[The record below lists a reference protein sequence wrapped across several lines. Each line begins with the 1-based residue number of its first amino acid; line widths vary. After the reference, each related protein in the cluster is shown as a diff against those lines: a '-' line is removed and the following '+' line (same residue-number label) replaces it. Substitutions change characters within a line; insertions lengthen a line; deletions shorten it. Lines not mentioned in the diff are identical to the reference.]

1 MNQMNS
7 QSIFSDS
14 FFAMGTRCDVVFTTV
29 ETELAEHAFQ
39 LVRNEIEE
47 LENRISRYIPDSPL
61 SEINSA
67 GKNIW
72 ISVPDDL
79 WDILTICFDFYQMS
93 NGAFD
98 ITATA
103 LIDLWKSGRNPTEDE
118 IEESK
123 KITGFDKVEFDFE
136 NQKLKFRED
145 GIEFD
150 LGGIGKGIALDTIK
164 PILNKEGIKDG
175 IVSFGESSILALGNH
190 PNGEKWP
197 LGIRNSYDVNEFVHL
212 FMAGNESVTTSGTIL
227 NTDSGD
233 VVKRNHTISPVT
245 GFPVEGNRT
254 VSVKSESATMGG
266 FISKTWLI
274 LPENDKNI
282 LAEKLK
288 NIEILEVNYNEE
300 NEYKTKLSLLT

>member
-1 MNQMNS
+1 
-7 QSIFSDS
+7 
-14 FFAMGTRCDVVFTTV
+14 
-29 ETELAEHAFQ
+29 
-39 LVRNEIEE
+39 
-47 LENRISRYIPDSPL
+47 
-61 SEINSA
+61 
-67 GKNIW
+67 
-72 ISVPDDL
+72 
-79 WDILTICFDFYQMS
+79 MS

>member
-1 MNQMNS
+1 MEN

-14 FFAMGTRCDVVFTTV
+14 FFAMGTRCDVVFTSIDS
-29 ETELAEHAFQ
+29 ELADRIFQ
-39 LVRNEIEE
+39 MVRNEIEE
-47 LENRISRYIPDSPL
+47 LENRISRYIPQSPL
-61 SEINSA
+61 SEINRT
-67 GKNIW
+67 GKDIW
-72 ISVPDDL
+72 IAVPDDL

-98 ITATA
+98 VAATA
-103 LIDLWKSGRNPTEDE
+103 VFDLWKDGENPVQQE
-118 IEESK
+118 IDDAK
-123 KITGFDKVEFDFE
+123 KRSGFDKVEFDFE
-136 NQKLKFRED
+136 NQKLKFQED

-164 PILNKEGIKDG
+164 PILINEGIENG

-212 FMAGNESVTTSGTIL
+212 FYVSNETITTSGTIA
-227 NTDSGD
+227 NTDAGE
-233 VVKRNHTISPVT
+233 VVKRDHIISPAT
-245 GFPVEGNRT
+245 GFSVEEKRT
-254 VSVKSESATMGG
+254 ISVKSESATMGE
-266 FISKTWLI
+266 FISTTWLV